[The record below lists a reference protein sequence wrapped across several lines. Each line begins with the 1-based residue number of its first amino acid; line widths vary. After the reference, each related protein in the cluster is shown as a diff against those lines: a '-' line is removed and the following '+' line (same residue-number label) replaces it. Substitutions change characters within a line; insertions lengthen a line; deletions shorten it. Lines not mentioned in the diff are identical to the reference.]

1 MTNNPTSLYGD
12 IEGGGTKFVCAT
24 GSTPDD
30 IRAEIRIPTRMF
42 AVIHDRPDRGNQTP
56 ALARRRLGTN
66 SRPASLAETTAS
78 IYHVQHDHFLQE
90 RQRVRIHRATFRLHT
105 HSVRQ
110 SERQLKKL
118 VQRWKNLPASHD
130 P

>member
-1 MTNNPTSLYGD
+1 VTNNSTSLYGG
-12 IEGGGTKFVCAT
+12 IEGGGTKFVCAS

-30 IRAEIRIPTRMF
+30 IRAEIRIPARMS

-56 ALARRRLGTN
+56 ALARRRLGTD
-66 SRPASLAETTAS
+66 SRPVSLAETTAS
-78 IYHVQHDHFLQE
+78 IYHLPHGQFLQE
-90 RQRVRIHRATFRLHT
+90 RQRVRIHRATFRPHT
-105 HSVRQ
+105 RSVRQ
-110 SERQLKKL
+110 SEKQLKKL